1 MKDKQ
6 TSDYISEFLRFI
18 DSASKEYN
26 AAYNAVGIADKTT
39 QDYLHQLELGEYS
52 ARQKTATALAKNLKI
67 RRENKDIVSILKPIF
82 DFVSTYPQAINEL
95 KKVLGEIRKQERT
108 KTRYYYPR
116 VVKDLEIYKQQQKQ

>member
-1 MKDKQ
+1 MK
-6 TSDYISEFLRFI
+6 
-18 DSASKEYN
+18 
-26 AAYNAVGIADKTT
+26 DKTT

-67 RRENKDIVSILKPIF
+67 RRENKDIVSILKPIS
-82 DFVSTYPQAINEL
+82 DFISTYPQPINEL

-116 VVKDLEIYKQQQKQ
+116 VVKDLEIYKQQQK